1 MSAIDLWAL
10 AIYAGVALLLAGA
23 ILALSHVAGQRHH
36 QAATWEPYESGVE
49 STGSAELRFSA
60 RFYIVAML
68 FVVFDLEA
76 VFLFAWA
83 LVVREAGWTGFWGAS
98 VFVLI
103 LLVGLLYEW
112 REGTFDFGPRP
123 RARRQAEGL
132 SEAGMEAGSRSR
144 EERKSALTVG

>member
-1 MSAIDLWAL
+1 MSHIDLWAL
-10 AIYAGVALLLAGA
+10 GAIFGVALLLAGA
-23 ILALSHVAGQRHH
+23 MLVLSHVLGQRHR
-36 QAATWEPYESGVE
+36 QDATGEPYESGVA

-76 VFLFAWA
+76 VFLFAWS
-83 LVVREAGWTGFWGAS
+83 LVVREAGWAGFWGAS

-123 RARRQAEGL
+123 RIRR
-132 SEAGMEAGSRSR
+132 EAGESLEIGAGLRSEQER
-144 EERKSALTVG
+144 ERALTVR

>member
-1 MSAIDLWAL
+1 MSAIDLWAFGVL
-10 AIYAGVALLLAGA
+10 SGVALLLAGA
-23 ILALSHVAGQRHH
+23 MLVLSHVLGQRHR
-36 QAATWEPYESGVE
+36 QDATGEPYESGIA

-60 RFYIVAML
+60 RFYIIAML

-123 RARRQAEGL
+123 RAERGAAAL
-132 SEAGMEAGSRSR
+132 SEASGVVQLEQ
-144 EERKSALTVG
+144 ERKSALAVR

>member
-1 MSAIDLWAL
+1 MSHIDLWAL
-10 AIYAGVALLLAGA
+10 GVLSGVALLLAGA
-23 ILALSHVAGQRHH
+23 MLVLSHVLGQRHR
-36 QAATWEPYESGVE
+36 QDATGEPYESGVA

-60 RFYIVAML
+60 RFYIIAML

-83 LVVREAGWTGFWGAS
+83 LVVREAGWAGFWGAS

-123 RARRQAEGL
+123 RARRVAVGT
-132 SEAGMEAGSRSR
+132 SETGRGVQSE
-144 EERKSALTVG
+144 EERKSALAVR

>member
-1 MSAIDLWAL
+1 MSNIDLWAL
-10 AIYAGVALLLAGA
+10 AAYGGVALVLAGA
-23 ILALSHVAGQRHH
+23 MLILSHVLGQRHR
-36 QAATWEPYESGVE
+36 QDATGEPYESGVA

-76 VFLFAWA
+76 VFLFAWS
-83 LVVREAGWTGFWGAS
+83 LVVKEAGWTGFWGAS

-123 RARRQAEGL
+123 RAQRKAVGW
-132 SEAGMEAGSRSR
+132 SEARAGLRSQ
-144 EERKSALTVG
+144 EERESALTVR

>member
-1 MSAIDLWAL
+1 MSHIDLWAL
-10 AIYAGVALLLAGA
+10 GVLSGVALLLAGA
-23 ILALSHVAGQRHH
+23 MLVLSHVLGQRHR
-36 QAATWEPYESGVE
+36 QDATGEPYESGVA

-60 RFYIVAML
+60 RFYIIAML

-103 LLVGLLYEW
+103 LLVGLLYEV

-123 RARRQAEGL
+123 RARRAAIGA
-132 SEAGMEAGSRSR
+132 SETGRGVQSE
-144 EERKSALTVG
+144 EERKSALAVR